1 MKELA
6 TLEYILVVLTLC
18 CFVQSF
24 FFLLLCLF
32 FHFLKYCN
40 AVFNVINTLLTLFLL
55 IFSKPYEIKL
65 PSTLQLAELKFLP
78 QLQRSSR
85 SLKNLAHLMASS
97 LYKLLQY
104 AMFTI
109 PIDYLMLALPLKY
122 WPFLHILINTSID
135 FIISQLD
142 SSAWYHSGANTH
154 LTSSQSIHLD
164 TFYCFFFYFK
174 LLSIVKPH
182 HCASGMYYLMNS
194 FKATHFDILN
204 FLSWFF

>member
-1 MKELA
+1 
-6 TLEYILVVLTLC
+6 
-18 CFVQSF
+18 
-24 FFLLLCLF
+24 
-32 FHFLKYCN
+32 
-40 AVFNVINTLLTLFLL
+40 
-55 IFSKPYEIKL
+55 
-65 PSTLQLAELKFLP
+65 
-78 QLQRSSR
+78 
-85 SLKNLAHLMASS
+85 
-97 LYKLLQY
+97 
-104 AMFTI
+104 MFTI

-204 FLSWFF
+204 CLSWFFKFVFIYWLIYERPNIEHSVHFSWHVITRTNFYIRYFTFSTIAVDSAVFPLFFVKDTEKSLKFSKWRCAQAIE